1 MLDTCRPPILPSVPI
16 FSTTAPRSSSALDVL
31 AAAAAATDQPN
42 PRQGMEEI
50 NLMLPPAEALN
61 QPGPF
66 NPVAALPN
74 KLVKRI
80 LNLDF
85 VDMSEVSVE
94 DDSLHSTG
102 RPHPAWLPITSIS
115 QWLERF
121 SMMAA
126 IIVTRFPLKAPE
138 LLAYQSLIVRA
149 QRNYEGEHWV
159 AYDRQFRREALARR
173 DLNWSVP
180 DSRLYQEAFTGRAR
194 SLARCSYCLADDH
207 SSTQCSRNPNRPA
220 FPPWLPDLWQ
230 FQPPPLTQAAS
241 QETCRR
247 YNEGRCRVGRCKY
260 WHACSGC
267 QGPHPWREC
276 PRNKGK
282 LALRGRSPSQP
293 YFQGSSQAPQRI

>member
-42 PRQGMEEI
+42 PRQGMD
-50 NLMLPPAEALN
+50 LMLPPAEALN

-85 VDMSEVSVE
+85 VDMSVE

-102 RPHPAWLPITSIS
+102 RPHPARLPITSIS

-126 IIVTRFPLKAPE
+126 IIVTRLPLKAPE

-149 QRNYEGEHWV
+149 QRNYEGKHWG
-159 AYDRQFRREALARR
+159 FL
-173 DLNWSVP
+173 
-180 DSRLYQEAFTGRAR
+180 
-194 SLARCSYCLADDH
+194 
-207 SSTQCSRNPNRPA
+207 
-220 FPPWLPDLWQ
+220 
-230 FQPPPLTQAAS
+230 
-241 QETCRR
+241 
-247 YNEGRCRVGRCKY
+247 
-260 WHACSGC
+260 
-267 QGPHPWREC
+267 
-276 PRNKGK
+276 
-282 LALRGRSPSQP
+282 
-293 YFQGSSQAPQRI
+293 